1 MNAHRRFAASWR
13 CRLPAGF
20 WNAPALLLATV
31 GWEPSARADVSV
43 PGLFSD
49 NMVVQSGAPFAIW
62 GRAAEGEK
70 IEIEASWGQSRQ
82 TVAGDA
88 QGRWR
93 AKFAAPAAAGPYEI
107 AIRGRNTIRIKNILA
122 GEVWICAGQSNMAM
136 QLAYKNPDNRGAL
149 NYAEEIAAAKYPE
162 LRYFFVSQKKNS
174 SAPAVM
180 TDVDGEWKICSPQT
194 AGDFSAVAYF
204 FGEHLHRSLRRPVGL
219 IDNSWGGTDIQAW
232 MSPDALASDPDFVA
246 HVELARKGMEEMPIE
261 QEKYQQKLREWQRQ
275 GSSPAAKPTPP
286 YWQPGHRNIPSGLYH
301 ARIAPLFPVSIQG
314 VLWYQGERNA
324 PKAWLYQR
332 LLPAMIRD
340 WRRGWRRDD
349 LPFLVVQLPR
359 YGKPGEPAL
368 VYGTSPWA
376 ELREAQFLTAKATP
390 NVSLA
395 VALDAGEDHI
405 HPRNKRP
412 VGERLARLALAKVYG
427 QKVVSSG
434 PLFSGLRVNGGE
446 IVVGFDEVGSGL
458 RTSDGAAVR
467 GFVLAGADRK
477 FIPAEAAIV
486 GRTVVVR
493 SPKVKSP
500 VAVRYAW
507 ADSPDCNL
515 FNQEGLPAS
524 PFRSDA
530 WPESSFGA
538 K

>member
-1 MNAHRRFAASWR
+1 MNSKREPNPVRGCAMSLFAGA
-13 CRLPAGF
+13 CAQILGAVF
-20 WNAPALLLATV
+20 WVTAV
-31 GWEPSARADVSV
+31 RADVSV

-49 NMVVQSGAPFAIW
+49 NMVVQSGAPLAIW
-62 GRAAEGEK
+62 GRAAGGEK
-70 IEIEASWGQSRQ
+70 VEIEVSWGQSRQ
-82 TVAGDA
+82 SVAGDA

-93 AKFAAPAAAGPYEI
+93 AQFASPTAAGPHEVT
-107 AIRGRNTIRIKNILA
+107 IRGRNTIRIKNILA

-149 NYAEEIAAAKYPE
+149 NSAEEIAAAKYPE
-162 LRYFFVSQKKNS
+162 IRYFLVSQKKNS

-232 MSPDALASDPDFVA
+232 MSPDALASDPDFAVHVA
-246 HVELARKGMEEMPIE
+246 WAKKGLEELPAE
-261 QEKYQQKLREWQRQ
+261 QKKYQQAVREWQQQ
-275 GSSPAAKPTPP
+275 GAIPATKPAPP
-286 YWQPGHRNIPSGLYH
+286 YWLAGQRNIPSGLYH

-340 WRRGWRRDD
+340 WRSGWRRDD
-349 LPFLVVQLPR
+349 LPFFVVQLPQ
-359 YGKPGEPAL
+359 YGKPGAPAS
-368 VYGTSPWA
+368 VYGTSGWA
-376 ELREAQFLTAKATP
+376 ELREAQFLTAKSTP

-427 QKVVSSG
+427 EKVVSSG
-434 PLFSGLRVNGGE
+434 PLFSGLRSDGDQ
-446 IVVGFDEVGSGL
+446 VVVSFDEVGSGL

-477 FIPAEAAIV
+477 FIPAEAVIV

-493 SPKVKSP
+493 SAKIKAP

-507 ADSPDCNL
+507 ADFPDCNL

-530 WPESSFGA
+530 WPESTFGL